1 MKAVSRRKTFFFYLF
16 HKNKTS
22 RITTGLMVQVSYIII
37 LSMSLIPGQINIGV
51 LNQVQ
56 GARQGTPA
64 GTVDGN
70 GIPLNSVAIA
80 RILSETRPLNP

>member
-1 MKAVSRRKTFFFYLF
+1 
-16 HKNKTS
+16 
-22 RITTGLMVQVSYIII
+22 
-37 LSMSLIPGQINIGV
+37 MSLIPGQINIGV

>member
-1 MKAVSRRKTFFFYLF
+1 MQWRMHKYIGGHSLWSGSDVILFNFY
-16 HKNKTS
+16 
-22 RITTGLMVQVSYIII
+22 IIYIII